1 MLEGYGFFVF
11 PCNRPRAT
19 NPSFLQATHSQRY
32 RGCLHRGRKI
42 LEGGTTLL
50 WGFMQKFWSVKCPSR
65 EEKNKKL
72 QIKAKLQF
80 GPSCVS
86 YITIISSWLRQTKW
100 SASIAV
106 NQRPNERR
114 AAIFIWFVPSA
125 RIFLPKEIYMV
136 LGSSY
141 L

>member
-19 NPSFLQATHSQRY
+19 NPSFLQATHGQRY
-32 RGCLHRGRKI
+32 RGCLHGGRKI

-50 WGFMQKFWSVKCPSR
+50 WGFMQKFWSLKCPSR

-72 QIKAKLQF
+72 QIKQNCNL
-80 GPSCVS
+80 GPHALV
-86 YITIISSWLRQTKW
+86 ITIISSWLRQTKW

-136 LGSSY
+136 LRSSY